1 MFRRAANAFSVGP
14 QAATTTRTHDT
25 TLNLFGGKKDGAG
38 GKEGGPGFMDQMAM
52 FKKAQEMAS
61 KKQKLDEELQKE
73 NYEGT
78 SADGKVVATLQFI
91 PVKNP
96 MDPNPDYEA
105 SKFTFDDD
113 YWASASPEELS
124 KAVTESLTDGINKT
138 NLKVA
143 EKYAVLQKDL
153 MEALGG
159 AGGAGGAPP
168 AVPPS

>member
-1 MFRRAANAFSVGP
+1 
-14 QAATTTRTHDT
+14 
-25 TLNLFGGKKDGAG
+25 
-38 GKEGGPGFMDQMAM
+38 MDQMAM
-52 FKKAQEMAS
+52 FKKAQEMAT
-61 KKQKLDEELQKE
+61 KKQKLDEELQQE

-78 SADGKVVATLQFI
+78 GADGKVVASLQFI

-105 SKFTFDDD
+105 TKFTFDDD
-113 YWASASPEELS
+113 FWASASPEELS
-124 KAVTESLTDGINKT
+124 KAVTESLTDGIEKT

-159 AGGAGGAPP
+159 AGGAPP
-168 AVPPS
+168 AVPPA